1 MIWVEKEFNINKHIN
16 VKTGIKELEVVYL
29 I

>member
-1 MIWVEKEFNINKHIN
+1 MKLVEKEFSINKNIN
-16 VKTGIKELEVVYL
+16 VKTGIMELGVVYH

>member
-1 MIWVEKEFNINKHIN
+1 MILVEKEFNTNKNIN
-16 VKTGIKELEVVYL
+16 VKTGIMELEVVYL